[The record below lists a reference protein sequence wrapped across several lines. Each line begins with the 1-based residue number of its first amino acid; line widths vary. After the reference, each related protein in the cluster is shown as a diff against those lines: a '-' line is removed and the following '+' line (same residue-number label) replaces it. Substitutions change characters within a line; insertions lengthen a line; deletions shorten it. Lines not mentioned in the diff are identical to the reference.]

1 MSKINDLIQELC
13 PNGVEY
19 KKLKEIG
26 DTFTGLSGK
35 SKDDFYNGNC
45 RYITYTNIF
54 NNPVVR
60 LDLDDRVLIKDNEK
74 QNNLKYGDI
83 LVAGSSENI
92 EDSGMIGVVCEEPN
106 ENIYLNSF
114 CFGFRLNDNYNKK
127 LIPGFSKHVF
137 RSANFRSQILSCSFG
152 VTRYNLNKKMFL
164 ELTIPIPP
172 LEVQEE
178 IVRILDK
185 FSSNGLES
193 LLTLELELRRE
204 QYEYYL
210 KRTFKSVSGK
220 KVALGSV
227 VTFNRG
233 KRVVKKDLENDKT
246 SNLFPVY
253 QNSLIPLGY
262 YDKSNFDCKKTI
274 IISAGAAGKIGF
286 VEEKIWAADD
296 CLRCLCSNEILD
308 KYLYYFLKS
317 NESYIQSMV
326 RRASVPRISTN
337 IFEKME
343 IIIPSIDIQRKIIE
357 IFDRFEKIIN
367 NVNDGLPA
375 EIELRRQQYEYYRNK
390 LLSFEELSVSE

>member
-1 MSKINDLIQELC
+1 MSRIQELIKEKC

-19 KKLKEIG
+19 KSIKDIFDLFSGMTGVSNKWS
-26 DTFTGLSGK
+26 DT
-35 SKDDFYNGNC
+35 GNC
-45 RYITYTNIF
+45 KFIDYMNVYR
-54 NNPVVR
+54 NNKIDV
-60 LDLDDRVLIKDNEK
+60 
-74 QNNLKYGDI
+74 NLKCNATVKNLNQTTLKKGDI
-83 LVAGSSENI
+83 LLTSASETADECAISSVVESEI
-92 EDSGMIGVVCEEPN
+92 EDETFMDDH
-106 ENIYLNSF
+106 L
-114 CFGFRLNDNYNKK
+114 FGLRLKNDYSNKINTTFINYYFSSKIFRNKLYK
-127 LIPGFSKHVF
+127 AV
-137 RSANFRSQILSCSFG
+137 RG
-152 VTRYNLNKKMFL
+152 VTRFYVSNKDFIKL
-164 ELTIPIPP
+164 LIPIPP

-326 RRASVPRISTN
+326 RKASVPRISAN
-337 IFEKME
+337 VFEKME